1 MMINP
6 LHKLQY
12 LASPSPKTSRKKI
25 KLFDYMS
32 IHVLGRVVQMVV
44 FLFSTNSKGSIPPVL
59 HSDPSPVDLAHFHC
73 RFPNMKLEQETYKQ
87 MIGSTKIIYASAL
100 EINLGLCSTR
110 WLEVILL
117 LLGCDGSRCIG

>member
-32 IHVLGRVVQMVV
+32 ILGKAVQREV
-44 FLFSTNSKGSIPPVL
+44 FMFSMNSKGSIPPVL
-59 HSDPSPVDLAHFHC
+59 HSDPSPRDLAHFHC
-73 RFPNMKLEQETYKQ
+73 KFPNMKLEQETYKQ
-87 MIGSTKIIYASAL
+87 MIGSTTIIYASAL

-117 LLGCDGSRCIG
+117 LLGCDRSPCIG

>member
-12 LASPSPKTSRKKI
+12 LASPSPKTSREKI

-32 IHVLGRVVQMVV
+32 ILGRVVQMVV
-44 FLFSTNSKGSIPPVL
+44 FLFSKNSKDSIPPVL
-59 HSDPSPVDLAHFHC
+59 HSDPSPRDHAHFHC

-87 MIGSTKIIYASAL
+87 MIGSTKIIY
-100 EINLGLCSTR
+100 
-110 WLEVILL
+110 V
-117 LLGCDGSRCIG
+117 